1 MKILQTIVNCFQGWS
16 FLREKRFWRLTFKKL
31 GYLGL
36 MLFLISLISFGA
48 IHASPNSFFAA
59 GELNPN
65 MTPEV
70 LEHLKAV
77 YGLDKPLLQQYTD
90 WIVNLLTL
98 DFGVSFVT
106 GQNVIDMVADRI
118 TITLILNT
126 VSMIFVFVISIY
138 LGILAALHSE
148 KLADTLI
155 KQLALFSFSMPSF
168 YLALLLILGV
178 SVKLEWFPIA
188 GLHSIE
194 PKEGFAYYT
203 DMAWHL
209 FLPIFVMVF
218 VSLGSMIIYVRSLV
232 VEILKSDYY
241 FFAKA
246 RGLNEKALL
255 RYFILPNLMPPII
268 TLLGLSLP
276 GLIGGSVILESI
288 FAIEGMG
295 QLFYLSA
302 LSRDYPVIMGIL
314 MVTAFLTLLGN
325 MLSDLIL
332 LKLNPYFKRG

>member
-1 MKILQTIVNCFQGWS
+1 MKKI
-16 FLREKRFWRLTFKKL
+16 
-31 GYLGL
+31 GYIAF

-48 IHASPNSFFAA
+48 IHAAPNSFFSA

-70 LEHLKAV
+70 LEHLKSI
-77 YGLDKPLLQQYTD
+77 YGLDKPLHIQYLD
-90 WIVNLLTL
+90 WMINLLSL
-98 DFGVSFVT
+98 EFGVSFVS
-106 GQNVIDMVADRI
+106 GQNVIDMVKDRI
-118 TITLILNT
+118 GITLIMNII
-126 VSMIFVFVISIY
+126 SIIFVFILSIY
-138 LGILAALHSE
+138 LGIKAATHSD
-148 KLADTLI
+148 KMSDAFI
-155 KQLALFSFSMPSF
+155 KQFSLVSFSMPSF
-168 YLALLLILGV
+168 YLALLVVLV
-178 SVKLEWFPIA
+178 FSVELEWFPIA

-194 PKEGFAYYT
+194 PKEGFAYYS

-209 FLPIFVMVF
+209 FLPVFVMIF

-232 VEILKSDYY
+232 TEILKSDYY

-246 RGLNEKALL
+246 RGLSESRLL

-288 FAIEGMG
+288 FGIQGMG
-295 QLFYLSA
+295 QLFYMSA

-325 MLSDLIL
+325 IVADLIL

>member
-1 MKILQTIVNCFQGWS
+1 MKTFLKKIAYILF
-16 FLREKRFWRLTFKKL
+16 
-31 GYLGL
+31 

-48 IHASPNSFFAA
+48 IHAAPNSFFAA

-70 LEHLKAV
+70 LEHLKSI
-77 YGLDKPLLQQYTD
+77 YGLDKPLHIQYFD
-90 WIVNLLTL
+90 WMINLLSL
-98 DFGVSFVT
+98 EFGVSFVS
-106 GQNVIDMVADRI
+106 GQNVIDMVKDRI
-118 TITLILNT
+118 GITLIMNII
-126 VSMIFVFVISIY
+126 SMIFVFVISIY
-138 LGILAALHSE
+138 LGIKAAVNSE
-148 KLADTLI
+148 RTSDTFI
-155 KQLALFSFSMPSF
+155 KQFALISFSMPSF
-168 YLALLLILGV
+168 YLALLLVLIF
-178 SVKLEWFPIA
+178 SAKLEWFPIA

-194 PKEGFAYYT
+194 PKEGLAYYT

-209 FLPIFVMVF
+209 FLPIFVMIF

-232 VEILKSDYY
+232 TEILKSDYY

-246 RGLNEKALL
+246 RGINDSRLM
-255 RYFILPNLMPPII
+255 RYYLLPNLMPPII
-268 TLLGLSLP
+268 TLIGLSLP

-288 FAIEGMG
+288 FGIQGMG
-295 QLFYLSA
+295 QLFYMSA

-325 MLSDLIL
+325 IVADLIL